1 MHSLFMSRCECV
13 GRKKGLKYS
22 ITFHVNLCRVNLC
35 EAPQLHTS
43 RLHHKPSQSHVK
55 CSVQHCPPVSA
66 ARHRS
71 GSNNTP
77 VILIPS
83 NVSLSKTVT
92 QSLPRSLP
100 LSIRQSA
107 VSHSLIQSVPRPLSL
122 SVSRSFTHSIPL
134 SLFAHLTSPSLTHLH
149 SLPPSPPPSITL
161 HVLVA
166 RFLTVGRSLSVGL
179 SLSTRETFY
188 PLKSSSCFLCFA
200 EPRSLS
206 LRLNP
211 LQRFILLD
219 PERFI

>member
-1 MHSLFMSRCECV
+1 MHSLFMSCCERV

-22 ITFHVNLCRVNLC
+22 ITFHVNLCRVNLS

-43 RLHHKPSQSHVK
+43 RLHHKPSLSHVK

-149 SLPPSPPPSITL
+149 SLPPPVSSPIHHT
-161 HVLVA
+161 A
-166 RFLTVGRSLSVGL
+166 RLSRQVFNCRPLTFGRPL
-179 SLSTRETFY
+179 SL
-188 PLKSSSCFLCFA
+188 PGK
-200 EPRSLS
+200 P
-206 LRLNP
+206 
-211 LQRFILLD
+211 FIL
-219 PERFI
+219 

>member
-1 MHSLFMSRCECV
+1 MHSLFMSCCERV

-43 RLHHKPSQSHVK
+43 RLHHKPSLSRVK

-149 SLPPSPPPSITL
+149 SPPPPPVSSPIHHTARL
-161 HVLVA
+161 SRQVFNCRPLTFGRPFSLYQGNLLSSKKLLVFSVFC
-166 RFLTVGRSLSVGL
+166 RTSLALLAPQPS
-179 SLSTRETFY
+179 SAFY
-188 PLKSSSCFLCFA
+188 SA
-200 EPRSLS
+200 
-206 LRLNP
+206 
-211 LQRFILLD
+211 
-219 PERFI
+219 